1 MQNLQAQQAGQTRPF
16 WLKALGPRVK
26 TLTLSL
32 VLVGLLG
39 LGLGA
44 PALSQA
50 AQKREAAAKPAL
62 AKSASAKK
70 AVPVRAKAEKAPAT
84 KVAAGK
90 AAVGKPAPGKSAK
103 AKSAPAARLEKAQNG
118 KLSARQTRLKTAA
131 VRPVEP
137 AKPSIGQAI
146 GLHAADDPL
155 DLKSSVALV
164 IDQSTGKVLFEKN
177 STAVLPIASI
187 TKLMT
192 AVVVLDAKL
201 PLSESLSISEEDID
215 TERNS
220 RSRLRVGS
228 QLSRGELL
236 QLALMASE
244 NRAAHALGRHYP
256 GGMPAF
262 VGAMNAKARALGM
275 ADSHFVE
282 PTGLSSANVST
293 GSDLALLVKAAGEYP
308 MVRQYSTA
316 PDQQVESGSKTV
328 NYRNTNRLISS
339 PDWQILVSKT
349 GYISEAG
356 NCLVMQAKVEGR
368 AVIMV
373 LLDAVGRL
381 SRFSDAQRLRTV
393 LAQPGPGK
401 LPQTG
406 SGS

>member
-1 MQNLQAQQAGQTRPF
+1 VQNFLAQPAGRTHAL
-16 WLKALGPRVK
+16 WLRASGLRIK
-26 TLTLSL
+26 TVILILACSG
-32 VLVGLLG
+32 VLG
-39 LGLGA
+39 LGLGT

-50 AQKREAAAKPAL
+50 AQKGEAPAKPTPAKPAL
-62 AKSASAKK
+62 AKK
-70 AVPVRAKAEKAPAT
+70 AAPARAKADQVPPA
-84 KVAAGK
+84 KVAAGTK
-90 AAVGKPAPGKSAK
+90 KPVAVKSAK
-103 AKSAPAARLEKAQNG
+103 TNRAPVARLGKAQTG
-118 KLSARQTRLKTAA
+118 KVGARPSRLKTAA
-131 VRPVEP
+131 ARPIEP

-201 PLSESLSISEEDID
+201 PLGEPLLISEEDID

-356 NCLVMQAKVEGR
+356 NCLVMQARVEGR